1 MAVIANDISK
11 DVGTV
16 YMRLFDNQSLINAE
30 SKNMVYE
37 FETKR
42 GDRELTKMDSN
53 VEMITAINSELFP
66 TIGSLAKQNLDT
78 LNEKVQATLDKT
90 NEIIN
95 SNSSYKIDPSEEK
108 KALDEEWERFQAW
121 LVNEREVVDSKF
133 VKQLSELRDN
143 FSDIEGLTSPG
154 KQAKND

>member
-16 YMRLFDNQSLINAE
+16 YTRLFDNQSVINAE

-42 GDRELTKMDSN
+42 GERELTKMDSN
-53 VEMITAINSELFP
+53 VEIITAINNDLFP
-66 TIGSLAKQNLDT
+66 NIVSLAKDNLDT

-90 NEIIN
+90 NEIISSNN
-95 SNSSYKIDPSEEK
+95 SYNIDLSEEK

-121 LVNEREVVDSKF
+121 LVKEREAVDSKF
-133 VKQLSELRDN
+133 VKQLSE
-143 FSDIEGLTSPG
+143 SI
-154 KQAKND
+154 

>member
-16 YMRLFDNQSLINAE
+16 YTRLFDNQSVINAE

-42 GDRELTKMDSN
+42 GERELTKMDSN
-53 VEMITAINSELFP
+53 VEIITAINNDLFP
-66 TIGSLAKQNLDT
+66 NIVSLAKDNLDT

-90 NEIIN
+90 NEIISSNN
-95 SNSSYKIDPSEEK
+95 SYNIDLSEEK

-121 LVNEREVVDSKF
+121 LVKEREAVDSKF

-154 KQAKND
+154 KQAQND